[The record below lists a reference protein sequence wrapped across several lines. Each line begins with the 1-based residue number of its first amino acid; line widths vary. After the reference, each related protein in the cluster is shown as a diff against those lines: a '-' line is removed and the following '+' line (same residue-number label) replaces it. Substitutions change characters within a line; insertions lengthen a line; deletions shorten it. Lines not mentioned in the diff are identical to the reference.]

1 MAILEGYPVPRWLA
15 EALAVSSVCGAATA
29 PVLWLQFHA
38 VPVLAVPANA
48 LAAPAMAPLL
58 SLALLA
64 ALVDPVSPTVATS
77 LVGLAG
83 WCAAWLALCAR
94 LVGGLPFAQ
103 VTSTRGA
110 LACSRAASSLRPMLG
125 GNGGAQAGLPHL
137 GHRPAEDPCSGRA
150 PSQPLRGGRGRGA
163 RRGRA
168 RRRRCGGGLQL
179 LGLFGGEQRLVI
191 VEDVD
196 EWKAPEAKIIAAY
209 VKNPAPETTLALVAT
224 EIKKDSRSRKAC
236 AKSGDVLL
244 YDAPRR
250 RHLPSWVARQ
260 FEQLGSSADRD
271 ACRLLVEMVGEDP
284 DRLRSEI
291 EKLAT
296 WSDGEPVTEADVRLL
311 ASVSAETS
319 VFVLTDAWGRRDVA
333 AALGAVESLLER
345 SGPRELPRLVAL
357 LANHVGRVR
366 ACQVLAAE
374 GVSPRDA
381 APKLKMHPFAA
392 EKAFAHA
399 GKYEPDELA
408 AATVRLARLDLAL
421 KGASR
426 LTGELEFERALVD
439 VTKASR

>member
-1 MAILEGYPVPRWLA
+1 MAELKPVYLISGTDRPKIRVAVERLRNHFEEG
-15 EALAVSSVCGAATA
+15 AVE
-29 PVLWLQFHA
+29 
-38 VPVLAVPANA
+38 VLAAGAHGADDAV
-48 LAAPAMAPLL
+48 AACN
-58 SLALLA
+58 S
-64 ALVDPVSPTVATS
+64 
-77 LVGLAG
+77 
-83 WCAAWLALCAR
+83 
-94 LVGGLPFAQ
+94 
-103 VTSTRGA
+103 
-110 LACSRAASSLRPMLG
+110 
-125 GNGGAQAGLPHL
+125 
-137 GHRPAEDPCSGRA
+137 
-150 PSQPLRGGRGRGA
+150 
-163 RRGRA
+163 
-168 RRRRCGGGLQL
+168 
-179 LGLFGGEQRLVI
+179 LGLFGGERRLVI

-196 EWKAPEAKIIAAY
+196 AWKAPEAKTIAAY

-224 EIKKDSRSRKAC
+224 EIKKDSALAKAC

-250 RHLPSWVARQ
+250 RDLPSWVARQ
-260 FEQLGSSADRD
+260 FEQLGSSAGRD
-271 ACRLLVEMVGEDP
+271 ACRVLVEMVGEDP

-296 WSDGEPVTEADVRLL
+296 WSDGEPVTDADVRLL

-399 GKYEPDELA
+399 GKYEPEELA
-408 AATVRLARLDLAL
+408 AATVRLAGLDLAL

-426 LTGELEFERALVD
+426 LSGELEFERALVD
-439 VTKASR
+439 VTTPLR